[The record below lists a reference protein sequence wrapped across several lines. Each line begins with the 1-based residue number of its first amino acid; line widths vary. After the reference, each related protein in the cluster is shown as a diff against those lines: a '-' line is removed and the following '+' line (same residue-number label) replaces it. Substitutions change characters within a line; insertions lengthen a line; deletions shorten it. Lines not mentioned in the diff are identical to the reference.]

1 MCVSPQ
7 LEELNAI
14 PEKTEQDV
22 ASLTK
27 KKDKLEAE
35 KVKEEQKL
43 AEVMES
49 LKTETAGLQEEKG
62 AKETE
67 LIDLQKAVNETK
79 SKVSRDNSSLV
90 LCSMEFGGSG
100 QISVSNLKQLTITT
114 LISTCL
120 AVIRCDI

>member
-43 AEVMES
+43 AEVMDS